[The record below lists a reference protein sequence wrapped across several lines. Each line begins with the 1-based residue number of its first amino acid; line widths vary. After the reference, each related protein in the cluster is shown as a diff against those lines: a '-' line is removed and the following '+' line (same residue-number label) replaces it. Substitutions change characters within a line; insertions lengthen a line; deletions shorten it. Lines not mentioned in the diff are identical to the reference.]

1 MVLLNNKTVT
11 NMLVGVDKDLKIQWK
26 GELPKRWPDS
36 VPFQHPRD
44 TAPEDFKDLLWLA
57 KYSHI

>member
-1 MVLLNNKTVT
+1 
-11 NMLVGVDKDLKIQWK
+11 MLVGVDKDLKIQWK